1 MYNWFNIINILFLLF
16 LVAGIILFIC
26 DKKLDI
32 PECFALGVFCF
43 IFDFCFLIIALYNYC
58 ICKMDYNKYLS
69 LKELSEEIKY
79 EDDVINNIGINN
91 KLFEVNDWVI
101 NVKSEQSLPLIFR
114 FHTSEFAE
122 DLEYITF
129 NK

>member
-1 MYNWFNIINILFLLF
+1 MYNWFNIINIIFLLL
-16 LVAGIILFIC
+16 LVAGIILLIFYKI
-26 DKKLDI
+26 LDNFEFCVVGI
-32 PECFALGVFCF
+32 FCF
-43 IFDFCFLIIALYNYC
+43 IFSFCCFIVSLCNYC
-58 ICKMDYNKYLS
+58 TCNIKYNKYLN

-79 EDDVINNIGINN
+79 EDIAINNVGINN

-101 NVKSEQSLPLIFR
+101 NVKSEQHLPLIFR
-114 FHTSEFAE
+114 NYTSEFAE